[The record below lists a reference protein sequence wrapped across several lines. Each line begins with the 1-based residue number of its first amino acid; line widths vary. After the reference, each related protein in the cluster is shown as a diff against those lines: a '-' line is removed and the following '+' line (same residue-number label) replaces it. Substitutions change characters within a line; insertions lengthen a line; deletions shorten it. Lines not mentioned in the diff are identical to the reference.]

1 MGVTIH
7 FEGQLIDESAYRS
20 LIDVASRFA
29 FEQGWLTEPIE
40 MSHTTLSRVRD
51 EKEWD
56 YSGPVKG
63 MVVYPHEDCEPLRLE
78 FDSNLFIQEFV
89 KTQFA
94 GVQIHLK
101 VVELLRAI
109 RPFFSEFKVEDE
121 GEFWQSGDVKRLE
134 EHMRSIQNVIDAEIK
149 KNPSSRMKIKSPNG
163 RIFDLLT

>member
-7 FEGQLIDESAYRS
+7 FEGQLSDESAYRS
-20 LIDVASRFA
+20 LIDVASSFA
-29 FEQGWLTEPIE
+29 VEQCWLTETIE
-40 MSHTTLSRVRD
+40 MSHATLSRVRD
-51 EKEWD
+51 EKDWD

-63 MVVYPHEDCEPLRLE
+63 IVVYPHEDCEPMRLE
-78 FDSNLFIQEFV
+78 FDCNLFIQQYV

-94 GVQIHLK
+94 GVPIHLK
-101 VVELLRAI
+101 VVELLRAT

-134 EHMRSIQNVIDAEIK
+134 EHMCSIQNVIDAEIK

-163 RIFDLLT
+163 RIFDLFT